1 MALVAIAPNHGRAE
15 IGHVWFT
22 PAVRSYFSLT
32 RVMEE
37 RLNGYCGMLLY
48 AGVPA
53 AKFQAIAA
61 RRAGASC
68 DFSQRRSVFSF
79 TSKFCFVKLPKIDN
93 L

>member
-1 MALVAIAPNHGRAE
+1 MLENKAPKPVSIPCLE
-15 IGHVWFT
+15 VS
-22 PAVRSYFSLT
+22 SYFSLT

-53 AKFQAIAA
+53 AKFHAIAA

-68 DFSQRRSVFSF
+68 DSRQKRSVFGSA
-79 TSKFCFVKLPKIDN
+79 SKFCFIKLPKIDN